1 MTTSP
6 ESQNFPDPN
15 PDPNPAADTPPND
28 GYRNPVD
35 STRSLLTELGKGV
48 FWVVLLRGILAIV
61 FGILVFAAPDAVALV
76 IGIWIGAWLF
86 VDGILTIVNANTARK
101 AGLSWGWELTAGII
115 FIIVGLLIFIAPL
128 AFAMLSGVLVLW
140 FMAFGMLLR
149 GIFSLASKSYRGWS
163 KLLGVIDIIFAI
175 ILMIVV
181 FTSPA
186 AAVTA
191 LLWVIGVYA
200 ILFGIFL
207 IVMAFMARSQAKRV
221 MQG

>member
-1 MTTSP
+1 MAVEKNLNMP
-6 ESQNFPDPN
+6 IQH
-15 PDPNPAADTPPND
+15 
-28 GYRNPVD
+28 
-35 STRSLLTELGKGV
+35 
-48 FWVVLLRGILAIV
+48 
-61 FGILVFAAPDAVALV
+61 AAPDAVALV

-149 GIFSLASKSYRGWS
+149 GIFSLASKAYRGWS

>member
-15 PDPNPAADTPPND
+15 PSADTPPND

-115 FIIVGLLIFIAPL
+115 YIIVGLLIFIAPL